1 MACITLA
8 EAKRHLN
15 IEDDF
20 EDDDQYISSLIAV
33 AQEVVAQDIC
43 VPLAELEGET
53 GEIPAPADFAP
64 ARPGSTS
71 RPPAHPPRDVP
82 RTTPIPDKP
91 IPHGADGPAARKQT
105 GPHDNVR
112 PGYSVFR
119 GAD

>member
-53 GEIPAPADFAP
+53 GEIPAPLRQAMLLLIGNYYA
-64 ARPGSTS
+64 S
-71 RPPAHPPRDVP
+71 RESVAFGALVQDTKAYKHLIGLYRD
-82 RTTPIPDKP
+82 
-91 IPHGADGPAARKQT
+91 
-105 GPHDNVR
+105 
-112 PGYSVFR
+112 YSR
-119 GAD
+119 

>member
-53 GEIPAPADFAP
+53 GEIPAPLRQAMLLLIGNYYA
-64 ARPGSTS
+64 S
-71 RPPAHPPRDVP
+71 RESVAFGGLVQDTKAYKHLIGLYRD
-82 RTTPIPDKP
+82 
-91 IPHGADGPAARKQT
+91 
-105 GPHDNVR
+105 
-112 PGYSVFR
+112 YSR
-119 GAD
+119 

>member
-53 GEIPAPADFAP
+53 GEIPATLRQAMLLLIGNYYA
-64 ARPGSTS
+64 S
-71 RPPAHPPRDVP
+71 RESVAFGVLVQDTKAYKHLIGLYRD
-82 RTTPIPDKP
+82 
-91 IPHGADGPAARKQT
+91 
-105 GPHDNVR
+105 
-112 PGYSVFR
+112 YSR
-119 GAD
+119 

>member
-15 IEDDF
+15 IEGDF

-53 GEIPAPADFAP
+53 GEIPAPLRQAMLLLIGNYYA
-64 ARPGSTS
+64 S
-71 RPPAHPPRDVP
+71 RESVAFGVLVQDTKAYKHLIGLYRD
-82 RTTPIPDKP
+82 
-91 IPHGADGPAARKQT
+91 
-105 GPHDNVR
+105 
-112 PGYSVFR
+112 YSR
-119 GAD
+119 

>member
-53 GEIPAPADFAP
+53 GEIPAPLRQAMLLLIGNYYA
-64 ARPGSTS
+64 S
-71 RPPAHPPRDVP
+71 RESVAFGVPVQDTKAYKHLIGLYRD
-82 RTTPIPDKP
+82 
-91 IPHGADGPAARKQT
+91 
-105 GPHDNVR
+105 
-112 PGYSVFR
+112 YSR
-119 GAD
+119 